1 MEAARRG
8 ASELVSGPLEA
19 QAEIVPDKPRGGLLD
34 CGSKGLPVCVP
45 AMPQAPGAL
54 AGSKEGRRAGAALNE
69 LLFPAGAPFQKARD

>member
-1 MEAARRG
+1 M
-8 ASELVSGPLEA
+8 SGPLEA

>member
-1 MEAARRG
+1 M
-8 ASELVSGPLEA
+8 
-19 QAEIVPDKPRGGLLD
+19 
-34 CGSKGLPVCVP
+34 CVP

>member
-1 MEAARRG
+1 
-8 ASELVSGPLEA
+8 VSGPLEA
-19 QAEIVPDKPRGGLLD
+19 QAEIVPDKPRGGPPRLRLQRAA
-34 CGSKGLPVCVP
+34 GVRP